1 MCQNNY
7 NRKKEEKK
15 YKHLNYVEKT
25 QIERWYNIEKRPCSE
40 IAKLLNKSVRTIQ
53 REIKRGLVENLTT
66 LLEVKYVYSAD
77 VSEQKYRY
85 NMTAKGPN
93 IKLDANYKL
102 VEYIENGIK
111 KEKKSP
117 EILVAEIKRKK
128 EEFGVIVSAK
138 TIRNCIH
145 KRILNLAEKDMI
157 YKKEY
162 KEKNKEKTHC
172 SKVPAEKSIDF
183 RPQEAND
190 RSEYGHW
197 EGDLVVG
204 KEGKGAALLT
214 FTERKTR
221 EEIIFK
227 IPSKHGVNVA
237 KSIDKLER
245 KYKSEF
251 KNKFKTITFDNGGE
265 FRDYKAL
272 EKSYDK
278 RKKAPRVQV
287 YYAHPYR
294 SGERGSNEN
303 ANRLIRRFI
312 PKGTVIT
319 DISEEFI
326 QQVED
331 WINNLLRPMF
341 GYKSKFRNGKN
352 RIVNI
357 FVILLQ
363 KVRHLLLQFIIIRN
377 C

>member
-1 MCQNNY
+1 MCQENY
-7 NRKKEEKK
+7 NIESKQKKEFK
-15 YKHLNYVEKT
+15 YKHLNYTEKT
-25 QIERWYNIEKRPCSE
+25 QIERWYNIEKRKCSE
-40 IAKLLNKSVRTIQ
+40 ISKLLNKSVRTIQ

-66 LLEVKYVYSAD
+66 NLEVIYVYSAD

-93 IKLDANYKL
+93 IKLDADYKL
-102 VEYIENGIK
+102 AEYIENGIK
-111 KEKKSP
+111 KDRKSP
-117 EILVAEIKRKK
+117 EILIAEIKRKS
-128 EEFGVIVSAK
+128 EEFSVIVCGK

-145 KRILNLAEKDMI
+145 KRILNLTEKDMI

-172 SKVPAEKSIDF
+172 SKVPAEKSIDY
-183 RPQEAND
+183 RPEEANK

-204 KEGKGAALLT
+204 KEGKGSALLT

-221 EEIIFK
+221 EEIIMK
-227 IPSKHGVNVA
+227 IPSKHSKNVA
-237 KSIDKLER
+237 KGLDVLEK
-245 KYKSEF
+245 KYGKEF
-251 KNKFKTITFDNGGE
+251 RNKFKTITFDNGGE

-272 EKSYDK
+272 EKSYDR
-278 RKKAPRVQV
+278 RKKEVRVQV

-326 QQVED
+326 KEVEN

-341 GYKSKFRNGKN
+341 GFKSSLEMVK
-352 RIVNI
+352 
-357 FVILLQ
+357 LAS
-363 KVRHLLLQFIIIRN
+363 
-377 C
+377 

>member
-1 MCQNNY
+1 MCQIDY
-7 NRKKEEKK
+7 NRKNKEKK
-15 YKHLNYVEKT
+15 YQHLNYVEKT
-25 QIERWYNIEKRPCSE
+25 QIERWYNIEKKPCSE

-53 REIKRGLVENLTT
+53 REIKRGLVDNLTT
-66 LLEVKYVYSAD
+66 ELVKIYVYSAE

-85 NMTAKGPN
+85 NMTAKGAN
-93 IKLDANYKL
+93 IKLDNDFKL
-102 VEYIENGIK
+102 AKYIEDGIK

-117 EILVAEIKRKK
+117 EILVAEIKRKA
-128 EEFGVIVSAK
+128 EEFSVLVCAK

-145 KRILNLAEKDMI
+145 KKILNLTEKDMI

-172 SKVPAEKSIDF
+172 NKVPAEKSIDF

-214 FTERKTR
+214 FTERMTR
-221 EEIIFK
+221 EEIIIK
-227 IPSKHGVNVA
+227 IPSKHAINVA
-237 KSIDKLER
+237 KSLDKLEK
-245 KYKSEF
+245 KYGSEF
-251 KNKFKTITFDNGGE
+251 KKKFKTITFDNGGE

-272 EKSYDK
+272 EQWNDK
-278 RKKAPRVQV
+278 RRKGTRVQV
-287 YYAHPYR
+287 FYAHPYR

-319 DISEEFI
+319 NISEEYI
-326 QQVED
+326 QKVED

-341 GYKSKFRNGKN
+341 GFKSSLEMAK
-352 RIVNI
+352 
-357 FVILLQ
+357 LAL
-363 KVRHLLLQFIIIRN
+363 
-377 C
+377 

>member
-1 MCQNNY
+1 MCQKDY
-7 NRKKEEKK
+7 IKKNIEKK
-15 YKHLNYVEKT
+15 YQHLNYVEKT
-25 QIERWYNIEKRPCSE
+25 QIERWYNMEKKPCSE

-53 REIKRGLVENLTT
+53 REIKRGIVENLTT
-66 LLEVKYVYSAD
+66 LLEIKYVYSAD

-93 IKLDANYKL
+93 VKLDANYKL

-128 EEFGVIVSAK
+128 EEFGNIVCAK

-145 KRILNLAEKDMI
+145 KRILNLTEKDMI
-157 YKKEY
+157 YKKEF
-162 KEKNKEKTHC
+162 KEKNKNKTHFD
-172 SKVPAEKSIDF
+172 KVPAEKSIDF
-183 RPQEAND
+183 RPKEAND

-204 KEGKGAALLT
+204 KDGKGAALLT
-214 FTERKTR
+214 FTERMTR

-227 IPSKHGVNVA
+227 IPSKHAINVA
-237 KSIDKLER
+237 KALDKLER
-245 KYKSEF
+245 KYKSKF

-278 RKKAPRVQV
+278 RKKEPRVQV

-319 DISEEFI
+319 DISEEYI

-341 GYKSKFRNGKN
+341 GYKSSLEMVK
-352 RIVNI
+352 IAS
-357 FVILLQ
+357 
-363 KVRHLLLQFIIIRN
+363 
-377 C
+377 

>member
-7 NRKKEEKK
+7 SKEKEKRK
-15 YKHLNYVEKT
+15 YQHLNYVEKT
-25 QIERWYNIEKRPCSE
+25 QIERWYNIDKKACSE
-40 IAKLLNKSVRTIQ
+40 ISKLLNKSVRTIQ

-66 LLEVKYVYSAD
+66 ELEIKYVYSAE

-93 IKLDANYKL
+93 VKLDANYKL
-102 VEYIENGIK
+102 VEYIEKGIK
-111 KEKKSP
+111 KERKSP

-128 EEFGVIVSAK
+128 EEFGVIVCAK

-145 KRILNLAEKDMI
+145 KRILNITEKDMI
-157 YKKEY
+157 YKKVY
-162 KEKNKEKTHC
+162 KEKNKNKKHC
-172 SKVPAEKSIDF
+172 DRVPAEKSIDF
-183 RPQEAND
+183 RPKEAND

-204 KEGKGAALLT
+204 KDGKGAALLT
-214 FTERKTR
+214 FTERMTR

-227 IPSKHGVNVA
+227 IPSKHAINVA
-237 KSIDKLER
+237 RSLDKLE
-245 KYKSEF
+245 KEYKSEF
-251 KNKFKTITFDNGGE
+251 KNKFKTITFDNGSE

-272 EKSYDK
+272 EKSYDN
-278 RKKAPRVQV
+278 RKKEPCVKV

-326 QQVED
+326 KQIED

-341 GYKSKFRNGKN
+341 GYKSSLEMVK
-352 RIVNI
+352 IA
-357 FVILLQ
+357 L
-363 KVRHLLLQFIIIRN
+363 
-377 C
+377 

>member
-7 NRKKEEKK
+7 NKEIKEKK
-15 YKHLNYVEKT
+15 YQHLNYVEKT
-25 QIERWYNIEKRPCSE
+25 QIERWYNIEKKQCSE

-53 REIKRGLVENLTT
+53 REIKRGLVKNLTSE
-66 LLEVKYVYSAD
+66 LVEILVYSAD

-111 KEKKSP
+111 KERKSP
-117 EILVAEIKRKK
+117 EILVEEIKRKK
-128 EEFGVIVSAK
+128 EEYENIVCAK

-145 KRILNLAEKDMI
+145 KGILNLTKKDMI

-162 KEKNKEKTHC
+162 KEKNKEKIHC

-204 KEGKGAALLT
+204 KDGKGAALLT
-214 FTERKTR
+214 LTERMTR

-227 IPSKHGVNVA
+227 IPSKHAVNVA

-245 KYKSEF
+245 KYKKEF

-278 RKKAPRVQV
+278 RKKEPRVQI

-319 DISEEFI
+319 DISEDFI

-341 GYKSKFRNGKN
+341 GYKSSLEMVK
-352 RIVNI
+352 IAS
-357 FVILLQ
+357 
-363 KVRHLLLQFIIIRN
+363 
-377 C
+377 

>member
-1 MCQNNY
+1 MCQRDY
-7 NRKKEEKK
+7 NIEKKKNKEFK

-25 QIERWYNIEKRPCSE
+25 QIERWYNIERKNCSE

-53 REIKRGLVENLTT
+53 REIKRGLVENITT
-66 LLEVKYVYSAD
+66 DLEKIYVYSAD
-77 VSEQKYRY
+77 ISEQKYRY

-93 IKLDANYKL
+93 IKLDTNYKL
-102 VEYIENGIK
+102 AQYIENGIK
-111 KEKKSP
+111 KERKSP
-117 EILVAEIKRKK
+117 EILVAEIKRNQDS
-128 EEFGVIVSAK
+128 FGVIVCAK

-145 KRILNLAEKDMI
+145 KRILNLTEKDMI

-162 KEKNKEKTHC
+162 KDKNKEKTHC
-172 SKVPAEKSIDF
+172 VKVPAEKSIDL

-190 RSEYGHW
+190 RNEYGHW

-221 EEIIFK
+221 EEIIIK
-227 IPSKHGVNVA
+227 IPNK
-237 KSIDKLER
+237 KSESVVKAIDTLER
-245 KYKSEF
+245 KYKKEF
-251 KNKFKTITFDNGGE
+251 SNKFKTITFDNGVE
-265 FRDYKAL
+265 FRNWKSL
-272 EKSYDK
+272 ERSYDR
-278 RKKAPRVQV
+278 RKTKSRTKV

-319 DISEEFI
+319 NIPEEFI
-326 QQVED
+326 KEIEN

-341 GYKSKFRNGKN
+341 GFKSSLEMVKAT
-352 RIVNI
+352 
-357 FVILLQ
+357 L
-363 KVRHLLLQFIIIRN
+363 
-377 C
+377 

>member
-1 MCQNNY
+1 MCQKNY
-7 NRKKEEKK
+7 NIEKKEKKEFK
-15 YKHLNYVEKT
+15 YKHLNYTEKT
-25 QIERWYNIEKRPCSE
+25 QIERWYNIEKRKCSE

-53 REIKRGLVENLTT
+53 REIKRGLVENLKSN
-66 LLEVKYVYSAD
+66 LEVIYVYSAD

-93 IKLDANYKL
+93 IKLEADYKL
-102 VEYIENGIK
+102 TEYIENGIK
-111 KEKKSP
+111 KERKSP

-128 EEFGVIVSAK
+128 EEFNVVISAK
-138 TIRNCIH
+138 TIRNYIH
-145 KRILNLAEKDMI
+145 KRILNLTEKDMI

-162 KEKNKEKTHC
+162 KEKNKKKEHC
-172 SKVPAEKSIDF
+172 TKVPAEKSIDF
-183 RPQEAND
+183 RPQEANN

-214 FTERKTR
+214 FTERMTR
-221 EEIIFK
+221 EEIIMK
-227 IPSKHGVNVA
+227 IPSKHSKNVA
-237 KSIDKLER
+237 RALDKLE
-245 KYKSEF
+245 KIYGNEF
-251 KNKFKTITFDNGGE
+251 KKKFKTITFDNGGE

-272 EKSYDK
+272 EKSYDG
-278 RKKAPRVQV
+278 RKKEARVQI

-319 DISEEFI
+319 NITEEYI
-326 QQVED
+326 KEIEY

-341 GYKSKFRNGKN
+341 GFKSSLEMVK
-352 RIVNI
+352 
-357 FVILLQ
+357 LAL
-363 KVRHLLLQFIIIRN
+363 
-377 C
+377 

>member
-162 KEKNKEKTHC
+162 KEKNEEKTHC

-245 KYKSEF
+245 KYKLEF

-341 GYKSKFRNGKN
+341 GYKSSLEMVK
-352 RIVNI
+352 IAS
-357 FVILLQ
+357 
-363 KVRHLLLQFIIIRN
+363 
-377 C
+377 

>member
-25 QIERWYNIEKRPCSE
+25 QIERWYNIEKRSCSE

-111 KEKKSP
+111 KERKSP

-145 KRILNLAEKDMI
+145 KRILNLTEKDMI

-162 KEKNKEKTHC
+162 KEKNKEKNKEKTHC

-227 IPSKHGVNVA
+227 IPSKHAVNVA

-245 KYKSEF
+245 KYKAEF
-251 KNKFKTITFDNGGE
+251 KDKFKTITFDNGGE

-278 RKKAPRVQV
+278 RKKEPRVQV

-341 GYKSKFRNGKN
+341 WYKSSLEMVK
-352 RIVNI
+352 IAS
-357 FVILLQ
+357 
-363 KVRHLLLQFIIIRN
+363 
-377 C
+377 

>member
-7 NRKKEEKK
+7 NRKNKEKK

-66 LLEVKYVYSAD
+66 LLEIKYVYSAD
-77 VSEQKYRY
+77 ISEQKYRY

-93 IKLDANYKL
+93 LKIDKDYKL

-111 KEKKSP
+111 KERKSP
-117 EILVAEIKRKK
+117 EILVAEIKRKT
-128 EEFGVIVSAK
+128 EEFSVVVSAK

-145 KRILNLAEKDMI
+145 KRILNLTERDMI

-162 KEKNKEKTHC
+162 KEKNKNKTHC
-172 SKVPAEKSIDF
+172 DKVPAEKSIDF
-183 RPQEAND
+183 RPKEANN

-204 KEGKGAALLT
+204 KDGKGAALLT
-214 FTERKTR
+214 FTERMTR

-227 IPSKHGVNVA
+227 IPSKHASNVV
-237 KSIDKLER
+237 KSLDELER

-251 KNKFKTITFDNGGE
+251 KKKFKTITFDNGSE
-265 FRDYKAL
+265 FRNYKAL

-278 RKKAPRVQV
+278 RKKETRVQV

-319 DISEEFI
+319 NISEEFI
-326 QQVED
+326 QSIED
-331 WINNLLRPMF
+331 WMNNLLRPMF
-341 GYKSKFRNGKN
+341 GYKSSLEMAKN
-352 RIVNI
+352 AS
-357 FVILLQ
+357 
-363 KVRHLLLQFIIIRN
+363 
-377 C
+377 